1 MSIFGFLVLAGLVVC
16 LVFTIRKQSFKAG
29 RILFIV
35 YVLLSPYLL
44 LFAIRELESLL
55 MFWVILLSVP
65 LCAII
70 LFIIMFYNV
79 GEYRI
84 VQKLKSK
91 SFKLAVCSVFLI
103 LLLYLECFNGV
114 ENFKQTEQFFEIKS
128 KIGIGHWLPYR
139 LDITNESN
147 RPVVTYTQSFC
158 PGYYERYYLYL
169 DPDGQLYYAPMDRSY
184 LYNRTKWGEKCV
196 PNI

>member
-55 MFWVILLSVP
+55 MFGVILLSVP

-91 SFKLAVCSVFLI
+91 SFKLAVCSVLLI

-114 ENFKQTEQFFEIKS
+114 ENFKQPEQFFEIKS
-128 KIGIGHWLPYR
+128 KIGIGHLLPYR

-147 RPVVTYTQSFC
+147 QPVVTYTQSFC
-158 PGYYERYYLYL
+158 PGYYEGYYLYL